1 MAEPST
7 TTPVEAATPERDR
20 LLATKLHVPRPR
32 PGFLTRPRLLERINQ
47 GTAGALT
54 LVCAPAGFG
63 KTSLLGDWARHSQR
77 PVAWLSLDGGD
88 SDPAR
93 FWRYVAAAL
102 DELRP
107 GVGQRVDALFQGGQP
122 PLEAVLTVLIN
133 ELVTE
138 PEQVVLVLDDYQLVE
153 APPVHQSLELLL
165 ERLPARLRLVL
176 ASRADPPLPLARLR
190 ASGQLVELREVDL
203 RFTPEEAAA
212 LLRTA
217 VGVELPEAAVA
228 ALGDR
233 TEGWVAGLQ
242 LAALSLR
249 GQDDIGAFV
258 AGFSGS
264 HRFVLDYLAEEV
276 LDRQP
281 EPLRAFLLETSIL
294 ERLSGP
300 LCDAVTGRADSQQL
314 LEQAERAH
322 LFLVPLDEVRGWW
335 RYHQLFA
342 DLLHARLQRER
353 PDRVAE
359 LHRAAAAWHE
369 AHELADEA
377 IGHALA
383 AGDATWAARL
393 IERQLDARI
402 LRWEGAT
409 LQRWLAALPP
419 ELVGSRPRLS
429 LAQAIIALIRGDL
442 EAIEDPLNAAERGA
456 ADAADEPYE
465 PSVGRAASMLANL
478 PASIALQRAGLAVL
492 RGDAGQL
499 TASARQARAELEQ
512 GEWMLEFFTDWYLAE
527 AEWLAG
533 RLAEAEAALSFS
545 IALWR
550 AASHRAPA
558 AAALGYHG
566 LGLVQRDRG
575 RLEAA
580 LATYREALAVAAER
594 DGDAPQMA
602 GVAQV
607 GMAAVL
613 YARGKLN
620 AALERVTEGIPLCRQ
635 LVYTPPLVTGLVT
648 LAWIRQARGDP
659 AGALD
664 AIGQA
669 ERVQISP
676 VVVGLINPVPAERA
690 RLALAQGDVDAAV
703 GWVRA
708 RGLTAEDDPGYPR
721 EREYLVLARVLL
733 AQQAPEQALG
743 LLERLHAQAETQGRR
758 TGSVIEMRALQAL
771 TLDAS
776 GDQADALAAL
786 DEALT
791 LGAPEGYLR
800 MFVDE
805 GPPMAALFRQ
815 LLADRRQERPTATAA
830 PHDHLARLVDAFEQA
845 GLPVRLPVRP
855 GGVVVAGL
863 VEPLSARELEVLRL
877 LAEGATNRAI
887 AKQLVVSLDT
897 VKRHVSNLFGK
908 LEVANRTQAVARA
921 RELGLLP

>member
-1 MAEPST
+1 MAETST

-32 PGFLTRPRLLERINQ
+32 PGFLARPRLLERINQ

-63 KTSLLGDWARHSQR
+63 KTSLLGDWARRSRQ

-107 GVGQRVDALFQGGQP
+107 GIGQRVEALFQGGQP
-122 PLEAVLTVLIN
+122 PLEAVVTVLIN
-133 ELVTE
+133 QLVTE

-153 APPVHQSLELLL
+153 APPVHESLAWLL
-165 ERLPARLRLVL
+165 ERLPSQLRLVL

-190 ASGQLVELREVDL
+190 AGGQLVELREDDL
-203 RFTPEEAAA
+203 RFSSEEAAE
-212 LLRTA
+212 LLRMA
-217 VGVELPEAAVA
+217 VGVKLPEAAVA

-233 TEGWVAGLQ
+233 TEGWAAGLQ

-249 GQDDIGAFV
+249 GQADVGAFV
-258 AGFSGS
+258 DEFSGS
-264 HRFVLDYLAEEV
+264 HRFVLDYLTEEV
-276 LDRQP
+276 LDGQP
-281 EPLRAFLLETSIL
+281 EPLRGFLLETSIL

-300 LCDAVTGRADSQQL
+300 LCDAVTGRSDSQQL
-314 LEQAERAH
+314 LEQAERAN
-322 LFLVPLDEVRGWW
+322 LFLVPLDEERGWW

-342 DLLHARLQRER
+342 DLLQVRLQQEQ

-359 LHRAAAAWHE
+359 LHRAAATWHE

-545 IALWR
+545 IARWR
-550 AASHRAPA
+550 TASDRAPA

-664 AIGQA
+664 AIGEA
-669 ERVQISP
+669 ERVQLSP
-676 VVVGLINPVPAERA
+676 EIVGLINPVPAERA
-690 RLALAQGDVDAAV
+690 RLALAQGDVDAA
-703 GWVRA
+703 A
-708 RGLTAEDDPGYPR
+708 RWAQASGLTATDELSYPR
-721 EREYLVLARVLL
+721 EREHLVLARVLL
-733 AQQAPEQALG
+733 GAQAPEQALG
-743 LLERLHAQAETQGRR
+743 LLERLQARATAQGR
-758 TGSVIEMRALQAL
+758 TGSVIEIQALQAL
-771 TLDAS
+771 ARS
-776 GDQADALAAL
+776 AGGDQAGALAAL
-786 DEALT
+786 AEALD
-791 LGAPEGYLR
+791 LAAPEGYLR
-800 MFVDE
+800 VFVDE
-805 GPPMAALFRQ
+805 GPPMAALLRQ
-815 LLADRRQERPTATAA
+815 LLAGRRQDRPAA
-830 PHDHLARLVDAFEQA
+830 VAAVPRDYLARLLEAFEQA
-845 GLPVRLPVRP
+845 GLTVRLPVRS

-863 VEPLSARELEVLRL
+863 VEPLTERELEVLRL
-877 LAEGATNRAI
+877 LADGRSNQAI
-887 AKQLVVSLDT
+887 AAELVISLDT
-897 VKRHVSNLFGK
+897 VKRHVSHLFSK
-908 LEVANRTQAVARA
+908 LEVANRTQAVSRA

>member
-165 ERLPARLRLVL
+165 ERLPAQLRLVL

-369 AHELADEA
+369 THELADEA

-419 ELVGSRPRLS
+419 SWS
-429 LAQAIIALIRGDL
+429 
-442 EAIEDPLNAAERGA
+442 
-456 ADAADEPYE
+456 
-465 PSVGRAASMLANL
+465 
-478 PASIALQRAGLAVL
+478 
-492 RGDAGQL
+492 
-499 TASARQARAELEQ
+499 
-512 GEWMLEFFTDWYLAE
+512 
-527 AEWLAG
+527 
-533 RLAEAEAALSFS
+533 
-545 IALWR
+545 
-550 AASHRAPA
+550 APA
-558 AAALGYHG
+558 PGCPWRRRSSPSSGAIW
-566 LGLVQRDRG
+566 RRS
-575 RLEAA
+575 R
-580 LATYREALAVAAER
+580 TRS
-594 DGDAPQMA
+594 
-602 GVAQV
+602 
-607 GMAAVL
+607 
-613 YARGKLN
+613 
-620 AALERVTEGIPLCRQ
+620 
-635 LVYTPPLVTGLVT
+635 TPPSAGPRT
-648 LAWIRQARGDP
+648 LP
-659 AGALD
+659 M
-664 AIGQA
+664 
-669 ERVQISP
+669 SH
-676 VVVGLINPVPAERA
+676 
-690 RLALAQGDVDAAV
+690 
-703 GWVRA
+703 
-708 RGLTAEDDPGYPR
+708 TS
-721 EREYLVLARVLL
+721 
-733 AQQAPEQALG
+733 
-743 LLERLHAQAETQGRR
+743 RR
-758 TGSVIEMRALQAL
+758 SA
-771 TLDAS
+771 
-776 GDQADALAAL
+776 
-786 DEALT
+786 
-791 LGAPEGYLR
+791 
-800 MFVDE
+800 
-805 GPPMAALFRQ
+805 GPPACWPTS
-815 LLADRRQERPTATAA
+815 RRRSPSSGPAWPFSVAT
-830 PHDHLARLVDAFEQA
+830 
-845 GLPVRLPVRP
+845 P
-855 GGVVVAGL
+855 G
-863 VEPLSARELEVLRL
+863 S
-877 LAEGATNRAI
+877 
-887 AKQLVVSLDT
+887 
-897 VKRHVSNLFGK
+897 
-908 LEVANRTQAVARA
+908 
-921 RELGLLP
+921 